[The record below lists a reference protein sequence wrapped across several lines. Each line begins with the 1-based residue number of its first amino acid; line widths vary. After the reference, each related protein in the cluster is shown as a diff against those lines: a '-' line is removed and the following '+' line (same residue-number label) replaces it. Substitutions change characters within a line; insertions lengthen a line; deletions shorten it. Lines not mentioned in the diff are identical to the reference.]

1 MPNSKK
7 EVKSKDDIYTIIG
20 SNIKKYRK
28 KHGYTGEKLAELC
41 NLSYG
46 YIKNLESKKVRATI
60 SIETLKLIADKLD
73 EKIIKFFEE

>member
-7 EVKSKDDIYTIIG
+7 EVKSKNDIYTIIG

-46 YIKNLESKKVRATI
+46 YIKNL
-60 SIETLKLIADKLD
+60 
-73 EKIIKFFEE
+73 

>member
-7 EVKSKDDIYTIIG
+7 EVKSNNDIYITIG
-20 SNIKKYRK
+20 LNIQKYRK
-28 KHGYTGEKLAELC
+28 KHGYTGEQLAELC

-60 SIETLKLIADKLD
+60 SIDTLKLIADKLD
-73 EKIIKFFEE
+73 EKLIKFFEE